1 MILTNGRIYT
11 IEARNRVVDTIV
23 VREGRVAFVGR
34 RADVNAPAAEEVV
47 DLEGRAVLPGLV
59 DAHGHL
65 MYLARARLT
74 LDAGGARSEME
85 VAERVA
91 ARAATLPRGEWLGGR
106 GWDQNRW
113 PGREW
118 PTKASLDRAAPPHL
132 VSLTPLDR
140 PATRAKSAPPGA
152 PRIDAP
158 PLEPSGG

>member
-11 IEARNRVVDTIV
+11 SEARNRVVDTIV

-74 LDAGGARSEME
+74 LDAGGARSEAE

-91 ARAATLPRGEWLGGR
+91 ARAAKAPRGEWLGGR
-106 GWDQNRW
+106 GWDHNPRPER
-113 PGREW
+113 PG
-118 PTKASLDRAAPPHL
+118 PTQASLDRA
-132 VSLTPLDR
+132 
-140 PATRAKSAPPGA
+140 PPGHTVA
-152 PRIDAP
+152 RTHIRR
-158 PLEPSGG
+158 

>member
-74 LDAGGARSEME
+74 LDTGGGRSE
-85 VAERVA
+85 AEA
-91 ARAATLPRGEWLGGR
+91 ACPPPARAATLPPGHWLSR
-106 GWDQNRW
+106 
-113 PGREW
+113 
-118 PTKASLDRAAPPHL
+118 
-132 VSLTPLDR
+132 
-140 PATRAKSAPPGA
+140 
-152 PRIDAP
+152 
-158 PLEPSGG
+158 SGGGP

>member
-74 LDAGGARSEME
+74 LDAGGARSEAE
-85 VAERVA
+85 VAQRVA
-91 ARAATLPRGEWLGGR
+91 ARAATLPRGEWLRRGR
-106 GWDQNRW
+106 WGPN
-113 PGREW
+113 PGPRRHRATKN
-118 PTKASLDRAAPPHL
+118 PTP
-132 VSLTPLDR
+132 
-140 PATRAKSAPPGA
+140 
-152 PRIDAP
+152 
-158 PLEPSGG
+158 

>member
-74 LDAGGARSEME
+74 LDAGGARSEAE

-106 GWDQNRW
+106 GWDQK
-113 PGREW
+113 PGADPQW
-118 PTKASLDRAAPPHL
+118 PTKNPLHPPAPPHP
-132 VSLTPLDR
+132 VALTPKDR
-140 PATRAKSAPPGA
+140 HPAWGQPAAPA
-152 PRIDAP
+152 PA
-158 PLEPSGG
+158 

>member
-74 LDAGGARSEME
+74 LDAGGARSEAE

-106 GWDQNRW
+106 GWDQNRG
-113 PGREW
+113 PGRPGPAET
-118 PTKASLDRAAPPHL
+118 PPHPAAPHQPGPPTRNH
-132 VSLTPLDR
+132 R
-140 PATRAKSAPPGA
+140 HPAGADPPAPPP
-152 PRIDAP
+152 PR
-158 PLEPSGG
+158 

>member
-74 LDAGGARSEME
+74 LDAGGARSEAE

-91 ARAATLPRGEWLGGR
+91 ARAATLPPGEWLGGARR
-106 GWDQNRW
+106 G
-113 PGREW
+113 PK
-118 PTKASLDRAAPPHL
+118 PRAG
-132 VSLTPLDR
+132 
-140 PATRAKSAPPGA
+140 PPGA
-152 PRIDAP
+152 AEAHARPPAAP
-158 PLEPSGG
+158 SS